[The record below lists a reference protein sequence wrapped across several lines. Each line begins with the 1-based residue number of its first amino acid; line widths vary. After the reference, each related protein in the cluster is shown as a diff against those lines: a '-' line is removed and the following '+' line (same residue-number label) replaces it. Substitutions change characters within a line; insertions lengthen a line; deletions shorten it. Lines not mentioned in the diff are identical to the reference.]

1 MANQSRV
8 FCIPK
13 MPGFSNSDDMRM
25 PLRECVKKLIDLSSD
40 SDSDSEATETD
51 NERYAMEYSPGEEG
65 DTELEEEYES
75 EAETVAMDDYDNDDT
90 ELDEDEET
98 VAMDNSDSDY
108 DSSNSNS
115 NKRPRGTYNNSN
127 KRPLG
132 TRKNKYN
139 TRSISPSNE
148 KSKNPIMW
156 QLAAAGLGQSHTLD
170 PEQAA
175 LFALELQQNNQS
187 REAKII
193 AQKRPLAQESIRE
206 FLVENGLR
214 VEDKPFFYG
223 PAMLLTMDEFSTL
236 HSEFG
241 DKKYSTLIT
250 NFEKCITK
258 THGGCLDGL
267 RTMMTKRLPGKA
279 PTRFF
284 FFV

>member
-75 EAETVAMDDYDNDDT
+75 EAETVAMDDYDNDN
-90 ELDEDEET
+90 EDEET

-127 KRPLG
+127 KRPRG